1 MDPLTLHLTTLQTLL
16 HWSIHARPNEACG
29 LLTRTRLVLSF
40 NDAERPDLC
49 FVMNGRIRQEVCLSD
64 DSPYQW
70 GGLRPQDA
78 YMLWHSHPRTW
89 AIPSPEDVI
98 LMRQTRVPMV
108 IVSLVP
114 TVPQV
119 CVYILDEEIPTR
131 IRKVQEYR
139 TRSLQSPGGVL

>member
-1 MDPLTLHLTTLQTLL
+1 
-16 HWSIHARPNEACG
+16 
-29 LLTRTRLVLSF
+29 
-40 NDAERPDLC
+40 
-49 FVMNGRIRQEVCLSD
+49 MNGRIRQEVCLSD

-89 AIPSPEDVI
+89 AMPSPEDVI

-119 CVYILDEEIPTR
+119 CVYILDEETPTR

-139 TRSLQSPGGVL
+139 TSSLQSSGGVL